1 MGVEVELEVSADN
14 HDDGTDTRGST
25 MATETYVPEEVPG
38 VDGEGGKQVEDV
50 AEEEPRVNSDESMEL
65 IATDIGKE
73 MACVGYD
80 GEEEKAAVQAEIA
93 SVDRVDAHDDA
104 NGSEQDA
111 VEGQTK
117 QDAGDS
123 GGEEGG
129 GDGAKQVQRFECKE
143 ISALQDGPEAEVS
156 PRLKPADSSQ
166 GAAAARSSLRVID
179 NSQLPLATQDV
190 AEGYVEEKEC
200 VDAVA
205 AAQAMHDNSAM
216 RKRIVRPVTSHP
228 EPPAK
233 KLYQAGIARHGAP
246 VASPSRSVVGILAA
260 RLEANAVAGARSPS
274 PRARTDAVRASTD
287 KQQVRTDQPAKPNQA
302 GSARHAAPVASP
314 ARSPLGALA
323 ARLETKAVTP
333 VRSRSPRARGKSAQR
348 STEKQQERKV
358 QPAGKAEAV
367 ITSPSACQMKPHSG
381 TRARSVPG
389 TQTCPEQRVESEAS
403 GSRRQG
409 ASPKPAVI
417 QAQLEDLLNAKKK

>member
-1 MGVEVELEVSADN
+1 MGVEVEPSMSADN
-14 HDDGTDTRGST
+14 HDDA
-25 MATETYVPEEVPG
+25 MAPEMYVPQEVAG
-38 VDGEGGKQVEDV
+38 VAGEGGKQVEDV
-50 AEEEPRVNSDESMEL
+50 TEEEPRVNSDESMEL
-65 IATDIGKE
+65 IATDTGKE

-104 NGSEQDA
+104 NGS
-111 VEGQTK
+111 K

-129 GDGAKQVQRFECKE
+129 GDAAKQVQRVVCKE

-156 PRLKPADSSQ
+156 PRLKPAASSQ

-179 NSQLPLATQDV
+179 NSQLPLATQVV
-190 AEGYVEEKEC
+190 AERYVEEKEC

-205 AAQAMHDNSAM
+205 AAQEMHDNSAM
-216 RKRIVRPVTSHP
+216 GKRILRPVTSDP

-233 KLYQAGIARHGAP
+233 KLYQAGIAGHGAP
-246 VASPSRSVVGILAA
+246 VVSPSRSVVGVLAA

-274 PRARTDAVRASTD
+274 PRARTDAVLASTE
-287 KQQVRTDQPAKPNQA
+287 KQQVSTDQPAKPNQA
-302 GSARHAAPVASP
+302 GSVRHAAHVASP
-314 ARSPLGALA
+314 VRSPLGEIA
-323 ARLETKAVTP
+323 AHLEARVVTP

-389 TQTCPEQRVESEAS
+389 TQTCSEQRVESEAS